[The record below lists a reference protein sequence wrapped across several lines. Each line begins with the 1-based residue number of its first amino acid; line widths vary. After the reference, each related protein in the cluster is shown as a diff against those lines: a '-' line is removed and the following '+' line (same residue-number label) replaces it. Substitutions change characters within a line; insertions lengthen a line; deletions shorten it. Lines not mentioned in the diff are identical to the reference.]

1 MRAWIGYV
9 LIGLAAVGLL
19 IGVRHDTVSD
29 REAAR
34 KHYIE
39 SAHADALGAAGDVED
54 KLRAIYENLRTLTFL
69 PSVREIDRHGTN
81 LSEEARATI
90 QQIYNN
96 LASNVAVSEVYIVP
110 ASLDPERIDP
120 VTGKPEEPILMFDE
134 LIVNAGSRVPVSEL
148 RQSRPA
154 EFASAPEVEIFEY
167 RQLKQQLEWLKQNY
181 PTFAKIESLQE
192 CLHEGAWQPIDMWPE
207 SSQKLL
213 HERKRVDSRGRVYA
227 MMGPQKIVPVVCGGL
242 GNLHATLLTSWGESE
257 MQSMAVRRPK

>member
-167 RQLKQQLEWLKQNY
+167 RQLKQQLDDW
-181 PTFAKIESLQE
+181 TTCVSAKTTKGQAEIQRLSAELGGAESRAHRLAASEPQASPASAS
-192 CLHEGAWQPIDMWPE
+192 HSIDVW
-207 SSQKLL
+207 
-213 HERKRVDSRGRVYA
+213 A
-227 MMGPQKIVPVVCGGL
+227 
-242 GNLHATLLTSWGESE
+242 
-257 MQSMAVRRPK
+257 